1 MDIVCEK
8 SYRYVSYAVAAACNN
23 LMKSTS
29 DLSRMM
35 ISLLQKP
42 FRDHT
47 DQSRK
52 LKIT

>member
-8 SYRYVSYAVAAACNN
+8 SYRYVSYAIATACNN
-23 LMKSTS
+23 FMESTS

-35 ISLLQKP
+35 ISRLQKP
-42 FRDHT
+42 FKSHI